1 MIAVNKNF
9 GGIKNMKK
17 IFSISFWRTA
27 IIILISFKLGEIV
40 IAYYGVESSNKVFSL
55 DLLVKLIIVFIISV
69 SEYEIENRI
78 KEYVSR
84 KESYEKN

>member
-1 MIAVNKNF
+1 
-9 GGIKNMKK
+9 MKK

-27 IIILISFKLGEIV
+27 IIILISFKLGEFV
-40 IAYYGVESSNKVFSL
+40 TAYYGIESSNKVFSL

-78 KEYVSR
+78 KVSR
-84 KESYEKN
+84 IEKSVVKACRDVM